1 MDSQHK
7 TKAQLIKENEQLR
20 AELKDVKQK
29 HQQCQNNIS
38 EIKKT
43 QKLLDDLIDKNP
55 ISIQIVDKY
64 GFSIRTNQ
72 AHSKLFLAKPEKTF
86 CLFSENQLLDLGF
99 HKYLERLKN
108 GKVVVFP
115 DHPYNAR
122 LVNNEFPDN
131 KVWLRVVAFPIFDH
145 KKQPESYVLMHVD
158 ITKIRNL
165 EIQLTHKNKRLRAL
179 YANFSRE
186 IENQLQTISRKL
198 HDEIKQKLVYI
209 TMDSDKLIGELE
221 NPAHKKTA
229 ERIFKTSH
237 EIIFASLN
245 LLSDLRTTVLD
256 RYGLKAGLQELI
268 SEFITRYGL
277 HCQSEIHDIPELP
290 PQMAT
295 EIYRIVQQALNNAGS
310 HSDAGKV
317 SVVLKSNAGNLH
329 IAIADNG
336 RGILQK
342 EIISDHS
349 FGIMGMKERTE
360 ILKGKYTISGKP
372 GIGTTVEI
380 EIPLPKAK

>member
-1 MDSQHK
+1 MNDSK
-7 TKAQLIKENEQLR
+7 KLIDDLKKENEQLR

-29 HQQCQNNIS
+29 HKQCQNNIS

-55 ISIQIVDKY
+55 ISIQIVDKD

-72 AHSKLFLAKPEKTF
+72 AHSKLFLAKPENKF
-86 CLFSENQLLDLGF
+86 CLFAENQLLELGF
-99 HKYLERLKN
+99 HKYLERLKK
-108 GKVVVFP
+108 GKLVVFP
-115 DHPYNAR
+115 DHPYNAG
-122 LVNNEFPDN
+122 LLNKAFPDN
-131 KVWLRVVAFPIFDH
+131 EVWLRVVAFPIFDH
-145 KKQPESYVLMHVD
+145 QNLPESFVLMHVD

-165 EIQLTHKNKRLRAL
+165 ENQLIHKNKRLRAL
-179 YANFSRE
+179 YSNFSRE

-277 HCQSEIHDIPELP
+277 HCQSEIHDIPDIPHE
-290 PQMAT
+290 MAT
-295 EIYRIVQQALNNAGS
+295 EIYRIVQQALNNAGR

-317 SVVLKSNAGNLH
+317 SVMLTCDAGNLH
-329 IAIADNG
+329 IIIADNG
-336 RGILQK
+336 RGIVQK
-342 EIISDHS
+342 EIVADNS

-380 EIPLPKAK
+380 EIPLPKEK